1 MNLKDE
7 IIAGESY
14 SLEFKLVP
22 NEDRAK
28 YLKTVVAF
36 ANGKGGRILFGV
48 ANDRTVVGVPGQQI
62 FQQMDAIAD
71 SISNCC
77 APQIPMDISIEHID
91 GKSVIALDVFA
102 GTHCPYYL
110 KSEGDRN
117 GVYLRVGATTRP
129 ADDAAWHDLML
140 ESVGR
145 SFDREPCAEAK
156 IDDKRIKALCSKMYR
171 IARWN
176 CKNETERKAVK
187 RVTESQLES
196 WGIISRV
203 GGRWVGSNAYAM
215 LTGDK
220 AFPIRIRC
228 GVFKGDTKAVFVD
241 RREFSGSLCDLIEK
255 AHEYI
260 LSKINMGMKIVGAQR
275 RDVYELPP
283 DEMRELIVNAFAHRN
298 YFDNEAPIFVA
309 VYDTRV
315 EITSPGTLPR
325 GLTAEKALAGCS
337 KIRNRAIAAA
347 LTYMRYVE
355 GWGSGLLRVSASLE
369 NNGLG
374 PLEIIEDVVDV
385 RVNVRR
391 RAAFGKVPI
400 EGENTQI
407 GGENMPIGGDKLPI
421 GGNKLPIGGDGLP
434 IGGDGLPIDANDMP
448 IDEVLSKLDLPRV
461 TKQHIVKLF
470 ARFGSGTV
478 FGRQH
483 IVGVL
488 QLRDRAAGNLV
499 ATMLRL
505 GLVVSVTGQ
514 GKGRYKFITT

>member
-7 IIAGESY
+7 ILEGESY

-48 ANDRTVVGVPGQQI
+48 ANDRTVVGVPGEQI
-62 FQQMDAIAD
+62 FQQMDAITD
-71 SISNCC
+71 SISNGC
-77 APQIPMDISIEHID
+77 APQVPMDISIEHID

-102 GTHCPYYL
+102 GTRCPYYL
-110 KSEGDRN
+110 KSEGERN
-117 GVYLRVGATTRP
+117 GVYLRIGATTRP
-129 ADDAAWHDLML
+129 ADDAAWHDLMM
-140 ESVGR
+140 ESAGR
-145 SFDREPCAEAK
+145 SFDREPCPKAK
-156 IDDKRIKALCSKMYR
+156 IDDKHIKALCSKMYR
-171 IARWN
+171 VARWN
-176 CKNETERKAVK
+176 CRNESERKTVK

-196 WGIISRV
+196 WGIVSQV
-203 GGRWVGSNAYAM
+203 DGKWVGSNAYAM

-241 RREFSGSLCDLIEK
+241 RREFAGPLCDLIEK
-255 AHEYI
+255 GHEYI
-260 LSKINMGMKIVGAQR
+260 LSKINMGMELVGAQR

-283 DEMRELIVNAFAHRN
+283 DEMRELVVNAFAHRN
-298 YFDNEAPIFVA
+298 YFDHEAPIFIT

-325 GLTAEKALAGCS
+325 GLTVEKALAGCS

-355 GWGSGLLRVSASLE
+355 GWGSGLLRVSASLV

-374 PLEIIEDVVDV
+374 PLEVIEDVVDV
-385 RVNVRR
+385 KVNVRR
-391 RAAFGKVPI
+391 RAAAEKVPIGAGKVPI
-400 EGENTQI
+400 
-407 GGENMPIGGDKLPI
+407 GDRKV
-421 GGNKLPIGGDGLP
+421 
-434 IGGDGLPIDANDMP
+434 PIDAEKVP
-448 IDEVLSKLDLPRV
+448 IGDILSPLTLPPV
-461 TKQHIVKLF
+461 TKRHVMRLF
-470 ARFGSGTV
+470 ARFGSGAV

-483 IVGVL
+483 VASTL
-488 QLRDRAAGNLV
+488 QLKDRAAGKLV
-499 ATMLRL
+499 AEMLRQ
-505 GLVVSVTGQ
+505 GLIAPVSGQ
-514 GKGRYKFITT
+514 GKGRYTFVKP

>member
-1 MNLKDE
+1 MKLTDE
-7 IIAGESY
+7 IAEGESY
-14 SLEFKLVP
+14 GLEFKLMP
-22 NEDRAK
+22 NEDRIK

-36 ANGKGGRILFGV
+36 ANGKGGRVLFGV
-48 ANDRTVVGVPGQQI
+48 ANDGTVVGVPGEQV

-71 SISNCC
+71 SISNAC
-77 APQIPMDISIEHID
+77 APQVPMDISIEHID
-91 GKSVIALDVFA
+91 GKSVIALDIFP
-102 GTHCPYYL
+102 GTRCPYYL
-110 KSEGDRN
+110 KSEGEKD
-117 GVYLRVGATTRP
+117 GVYLRVGATTRL
-129 ADDAAWHDLML
+129 ADDAAWHDLMM
-140 ESVGR
+140 ESAGR
-145 SFDREPCAEAK
+145 SFDREPCAKAK

-176 CKNETERKAVK
+176 CRNETERKTVK

-196 WGIISRV
+196 WGIVSQVDGKWI
-203 GGRWVGSNAYAM
+203 GSNAYAM

-220 AFPIRIRC
+220 AFTIRIRC
-228 GVFKGDTKAVFVD
+228 GVFKGDTRAVFVD
-241 RREFSGSLCDLIEK
+241 RREFTGSLCDLIEK

-260 LSKINMGMKIVGAQR
+260 LSKINMGMELVGAQS

-298 YFDNEAPIFVA
+298 YFDHEAPIFIA

-325 GLTAEKALAGCS
+325 GLTIEKALAGCS

-369 NNGLG
+369 SNGLG
-374 PLEIIEDVVDV
+374 PLEVIEDVVDV

-391 RAAFGKVPI
+391 RTTAEKLPIGAGKLPIGAGKVPI
-400 EGENTQI
+400 DAEDI
-407 GGENMPIGGDKLPI
+407 
-421 GGNKLPIGGDGLP
+421 
-434 IGGDGLPIDANDMP
+434 PIDD
-448 IDEVLSKLDLPRV
+448 ILSQLALQSV
-461 TKQHIVKLF
+461 TKRHIIQLF

-483 IVGVL
+483 IVRAL
-488 QLRDRAAGNLV
+488 QLKDRAAGNIV
-499 ATMLRL
+499 AEMLRL
-505 GLVVSVTGQ
+505 GLITPVTGQ
-514 GKGRYKFITT
+514 GKGRYKFVKPWVMYHKIQGIQAGGS

>member
-7 IIAGESY
+7 ILGGESY

-22 NEDRAK
+22 NDDRIK

-48 ANDRTVVGVPGQQI
+48 ANDRTVVGVPNEQV
-62 FQQMDAIAD
+62 FQQMDAIVD
-71 SISNCC
+71 SVANGC
-77 APQIPMDISIEHID
+77 APQIPMDISIENID

-102 GTHCPYYL
+102 GSHCPYYL
-110 KSEGDRN
+110 KSEGERN
-117 GVYLRVGATTRP
+117 GVYLRIGATTRP
-129 ADDAAWHDLML
+129 ADDAAWHDLMM
-140 ESVGR
+140 ESAGR
-145 SFDREPCAEAK
+145 SFDREPCAKAK

-171 IARWN
+171 VARWN
-176 CKNETERKAVK
+176 CRNETERRTVK

-196 WGIISRV
+196 WGVISRV
-203 GGRWVGSNAYAM
+203 DGRWIGSNAYAM

-241 RREFSGSLCDLIEK
+241 RREFSGSLCDLIKE

-260 LSKINMGMKIVGAQR
+260 LSKINMGMKLVGTQR

-298 YFDNEAPIFVA
+298 YFDCEAPIFIA

-325 GLTAEKALAGCS
+325 GLTVEKALAGCS

-355 GWGSGLLRVSASLE
+355 GWGSGLLRVSDSLAKY
-369 NNGLG
+369 GLG
-374 PLEIIEDVVDV
+374 PLEVIEDVVDV

-391 RAAFGKVPI
+391 CGMAGSLKSDDKNVPIHVGKVPI
-400 EGENTQI
+400 GTGEV
-407 GGENMPIGGDKLPI
+407 
-421 GGNKLPIGGDGLP
+421 
-434 IGGDGLPIDANDMP
+434 PIDDGEVP
-448 IDEVLSKLDLPRV
+448 IDEKLSQFKLSRT
-461 TKQHIVKLF
+461 TKQHINKLA
-470 ARFGSGTV
+470 ARFGSGAI

-488 QLRDRAAGNLV
+488 QLKDRAAGNLI

-505 GLVVSVTGQ
+505 GLVESVVGQ
-514 GKGRYKFITT
+514 GKGRYKFARP

>member
-7 IIAGESY
+7 IRDGESY

-22 NEDRAK
+22 NEDRIK

-36 ANGKGGRILFGV
+36 ANGRGGRILFGV
-48 ANDRTVVGVPGQQI
+48 ANDRSISGIPDDEV
-62 FQQMDAIAD
+62 FQMMDSITD
-71 SISNCC
+71 SISNGC
-77 APQIPMDISIEHID
+77 APQVPMDISIEHID
-91 GKSVIALDVFA
+91 GKSVIALDIFA
-102 GTHCPYYL
+102 GTRCPYYL
-110 KSEGDRN
+110 KSEGERN
-117 GVYLRVGATTRP
+117 GVYLRIGATTRP
-129 ADDAAWHDLML
+129 ADDAAWHDLMM
-140 ESVGR
+140 ESAGR
-145 SFDREPCAEAK
+145 SFDREPCPKAK

-171 IARWN
+171 IARRN
-176 CKNETERKAVK
+176 CRNETERKTVK

-196 WGIISRV
+196 WGIVSQV
-203 GGRWVGSNAYAM
+203 DGKWVGSNAYAM

-228 GVFKGDTKAVFVD
+228 GVFKGDNKAVFLD

-260 LSKINMGMKIVGAQR
+260 LSKINMGMKLVGAQR
-275 RDVYELPP
+275 HDVYELPP
-283 DEMRELIVNAFAHRN
+283 DEMRELVVNAFAHRN
-298 YFDNEAPIFVA
+298 YFDHEAPIFIA

-325 GLTAEKALAGCS
+325 GLTVEKALAGCS

-355 GWGSGLLRVSASLE
+355 GWGSGLLRVSASLM

-391 RAAFGKVPI
+391 RAADEKVPFGAATVPIDAEKVPIGAGKVPI
-400 EGENTQI
+400 GSE
-407 GGENMPIGGDKLPI
+407 KV
-421 GGNKLPIGGDGLP
+421 
-434 IGGDGLPIDANDMP
+434 PIDD
-448 IDEVLSKLDLPRV
+448 ILSPLTLPPV
-461 TKQHIVKLF
+461 TKRHVMRLF
-470 ARFGSGTV
+470 ARFGSGAV

-483 IVGVL
+483 IVGTL
-488 QLRDRAAGNLV
+488 QLKDRAAGKLV
-499 ATMLRL
+499 AEMLRQ
-505 GLVVSVTGQ
+505 GLITPVSGQ
-514 GKGRYKFITT
+514 GKGRYKFVMP

>member
-1 MNLKDE
+1 MGTGPDFP
-7 IIAGESY
+7 Y

-48 ANDRTVVGVPGQQI
+48 ANDRTVVGVPGEQV
-62 FQQMDAIAD
+62 FQQMDAITD
-71 SISNCC
+71 SISNGC
-77 APQIPMDISIEHID
+77 APQVPMDISIEHID

-102 GTHCPYYL
+102 GTRCPYYL
-110 KSEGDRN
+110 KSEGERN
-117 GVYLRVGATTRP
+117 GVYLRIGATTRP
-129 ADDAAWHDLML
+129 ADDAAWHDLIM
-140 ESVGR
+140 ESAGR
-145 SFDREPCAEAK
+145 SFDREPCAKAK
-156 IDDKRIKALCSKMYR
+156 IDDRRVKALCSKMYR
-171 IARWN
+171 VAIWN
-176 CKNETERKAVK
+176 CRNETERRTVK

-196 WGIISRV
+196 WGIVTRV
-203 GGRWVGSNAYAM
+203 DGKWVGSNAYAI

-241 RREFSGSLCDLIEK
+241 RREFTGSLCNLIEK

-260 LSKINMGMKIVGAQR
+260 LSKINMGMKLVGAQR

-283 DEMRELIVNAFAHRN
+283 DEMRELVVNAFAHRN
-298 YFDNEAPIFVA
+298 YFDHEAPIFIA

-325 GLTAEKALAGCS
+325 GLTGEKALAGCS
-337 KIRNRAIAAA
+337 KIRNRTIAAA

-355 GWGSGLLRVSASLE
+355 GWGSGLLRVSASLV

-374 PLEIIEDVVDV
+374 PLEVIEDVVDV

-391 RAAFGKVPI
+391 RAAAEKVPIGAAKVPIGAGKVPI
-400 EGENTQI
+400 GTE
-407 GGENMPIGGDKLPI
+407 KV
-421 GGNKLPIGGDGLP
+421 
-434 IGGDGLPIDANDMP
+434 PIDDIFSP
-448 IDEVLSKLDLPRV
+448 LTLPPV
-461 TKQHIVKLF
+461 TKRHVMRLF

-483 IVGVL
+483 IAGTL
-488 QLRDRAAGNLV
+488 QVKDRAAGKLV
-499 ATMLRL
+499 AEMLRQ
-505 GLVVSVTGQ
+505 GLIAPVSGQ
-514 GKGRYKFITT
+514 GKGRYKFVKP